1 MNGVREL
8 VFRSRFRRGLWAVVA
23 VAATGALL
31 TALALAGGGGPA
43 PLLAAGVL
51 CLGTA
56 LAALRPATGEVR
68 ADAHGIH
75 TRHRTVSWAD
85 VTDLRVRIKRWP
97 RGQESRQILVA
108 VRDRR
113 AWQLPQPTGWGSDD
127 AYFEDALESLRALH
141 RRHGTPRSDR
151 VVLVSQRTAGRG
163 SPWPPV
169 LCVLLLVCAGA
180 AAWSVPR
187 ADDTTR
193 AWESAVPC
201 TASVPAEDRRECLTT
216 VPAVIEATVDQGP
229 KKGGRLYFADDRPM
243 DALSVSEDAAQEFQ
257 AGDQVTLTVWRGDV
271 MEVSGSRHVWREHV
285 SPPGD
290 LAVVAAVLAL
300 LAGYPAAQTVT
311 RLRWRRLPDGEVLPS
326 ALPYAA
332 VLAATA
338 VWLLPLVYRHPT
350 DLLDS
355 STAVTWGL
363 AGTTA
368 TLALT
373 ALAWRAT
380 RVRLPGEVTVPD
392 ERGEVFVRA
401 RFLESTDYNPD
412 GFGTHIAL
420 GGDGPPAVTPGPDR
434 YGARTVPARRLT
446 LIRVR
451 RPQEYDGDSVPRSW
465 HVAEFDDDGTP
476 VRLAAAPADLAR
488 LLRALETTA
497 TLADASTPGS
507 DR

>member
-8 VFRSRFRRGLWAVVA
+8 VFRSRFRRGLWAVLV
-23 VAATGALL
+23 VVATGALL
-31 TALALAGGGGPA
+31 TALAVARGGTA
-43 PLLAAGVL
+43 PLLAVGVI
-51 CLGTA
+51 CLGTG
-56 LAALRPATGEVR
+56 LAFLGPTTGEVR

-75 TRHRTVSWAD
+75 TRRRTVSWTD
-85 VTDLRVRIKRWP
+85 VTDLCVRIKRWP

-108 VRDRR
+108 LRDRR
-113 AWQLPQPTGWGSDD
+113 AWQLPQPTGWGTDD

-141 RRHGTPRSDR
+141 RRHGTPRPDR
-151 VVLVSQRTAGRG
+151 LVLVSQRTAGRG

-187 ADDTTR
+187 ADDSTR

-201 TASVPAEDRRECLTT
+201 AESTPAEDRRECLTT

-229 KKGGRLYFADDRPM
+229 KQGGTLYFADDRPI
-243 DALSVSEDAAQEFQ
+243 DALSVSGEAARELKP
-257 AGDQVTLTVWRGDV
+257 GDTVRLTLWRGDV
-271 MEVSGSRHVWREHV
+271 MEVSGSRYTWREHV

-300 LAGYPAAQTVT
+300 LAGYPAATTVT

-332 VLAATA
+332 VLAATGA
-338 VWLLPLVYRHPT
+338 WLLPLAYRHPT

-355 STAVTWGL
+355 PTAVTWAL
-363 AGTTA
+363 AGTAA
-368 TLALT
+368 TLAMT

-380 RVRLPGEVTVPD
+380 RVRFPGEVTVPA

-420 GGDGPPAVTPGPDR
+420 GGDQPPAVTPGPGR
-434 YGARTVPARRLT
+434 YGALTLPARRLT
-446 LIRVR
+446 VTRVR
-451 RPQEYDGDSVPRSW
+451 RPQEYDGDTVPRSW
-465 HVAEFDDDGTP
+465 HVADLDDDGTP

-488 LLRALETTA
+488 VLRALETTA